1 MLLLINKL
9 QSKCTTYSILILVFL
24 FLNSEKIDIVFF
36 NKVLSPLLFSILCFN
51 FISKNIYYKY
61 KRMKTIFNSSSFF
74 FFNH

>member
-1 MLLLINKL
+1 MLLLIDKL
-9 QSKCTTYSILILVFL
+9 QSNYSAYLILILVFL
-24 FLNSEKIDIVFF
+24 FLNIEKVDIVFL

-61 KRMKTIFNSSSFF
+61 KRMKTIFNSFSFF